1 MDQSQFNESNVEAYD
16 SEVEF
21 NLGHVEQLLVILG
34 FLFCVLGCFL
44 YIIFKTEKK
53 SQRRRQRSGQM
64 RVNPSPQLAGR

>member
-1 MDQSQFNESNVEAYD
+1 MDPSQFNESNVEAYD

-53 SQRRRQRSGQM
+53 SQLRRRRSGQI
-64 RVNPSPQLAGR
+64 RVNPGP